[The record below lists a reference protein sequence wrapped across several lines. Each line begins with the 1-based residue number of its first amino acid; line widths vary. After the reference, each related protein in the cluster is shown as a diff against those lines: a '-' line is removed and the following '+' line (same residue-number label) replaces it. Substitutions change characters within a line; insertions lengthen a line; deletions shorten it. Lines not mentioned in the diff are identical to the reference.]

1 MLVSVVLIYVTAHT
15 LPVSVTLLEYK
26 WLIAGVSLIIGLFF
40 NFAGGVSFRSAKTT
54 GNPNRP
60 EKVSSLVTSGLYR
73 ITRNPM
79 YVGLLF
85 LLLAWTTWLGSL
97 FGLLIIIIFQQ
108 YMTRFQIIPEEKA
121 LSELFPEQFQDYC
134 TQVRRWI

>member
-1 MLVSVVLIYVTAHT
+1 MLISIVLIYAIAQA
-15 LPVSVTLLEYK
+15 LPVSATLLDNK
-26 WLIAGVSLIIGLFF
+26 WLIGGVSLIVGLFF

-54 GNPNRP
+54 GNPNKP
-60 EKVSSLVTSGLYR
+60 ENVSSLVTSGIYR

-85 LLLAWTTWLGSL
+85 LLLAWTAWLGSL
-97 FGLLIIIIFQQ
+97 FGLVIIIIFQL

-121 LSELFPEQFQDYC
+121 LSELFPEQFQGYC
-134 TQVRRWI
+134 KQVRRWV